1 MCFVAVTLIQI
12 SLPLCASSFD
22 FSCHLLAMSYHA
34 DGNYTTWDAPMQ
46 QAVDAFKF
54 HKPPYT
60 GKNRTK

>member
-1 MCFVAVTLIQI
+1 
-12 SLPLCASSFD
+12 
-22 FSCHLLAMSYHA
+22 MSYHA

-60 GKNRTK
+60 GKNRTR